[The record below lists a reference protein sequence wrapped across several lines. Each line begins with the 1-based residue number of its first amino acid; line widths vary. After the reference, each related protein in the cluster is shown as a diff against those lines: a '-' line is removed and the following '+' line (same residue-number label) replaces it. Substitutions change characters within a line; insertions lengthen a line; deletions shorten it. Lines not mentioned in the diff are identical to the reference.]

1 MGKWLY
7 AAYGLRIREL
17 AREAENSVNVAD
29 VRELT
34 KAALHLAQSAYA
46 EGIQFA
52 QAIYSGGSGDL
63 SNMPKAKVL
72 GPFVLALREAA
83 AVRKVRLAA
92 RIVSVANPRHTDA
105 QSEQISGEYER
116 AVKRALH
123 RLALDAGSAGIHA
136 VADSIKGVA

>member
-34 KAALHLAQSAYA
+34 KAALHLALSAYA

-52 QAIYSGGSGDL
+52 QVIYAGGSGDL
-63 SNMPKAKVL
+63 SSIPKAKLL
-72 GPFVLALREAA
+72 GPLLVSVREAA
-83 AVRKVRLAA
+83 AVRKARLTT
-92 RIVSVANPRHTDA
+92 RIVTTANPRLADA
-105 QSEQISGEYER
+105 QSEQIAGEYER
-116 AVKRALH
+116 TIKRALH

-136 VADSIKGVA
+136 VAASIGGAA

>member
-46 EGIQFA
+46 EGIKFA
-52 QAIYSGGSGDL
+52 QVIYSGGSGDL
-63 SNMPKAKVL
+63 SNMPKAKVI

-92 RIVSVANPRHTDA
+92 RIVSVANPRTSDA
-105 QSEQISGEYER
+105 QSEQIAGEYER

-136 VADSIKGVA
+136 VADSIGGAA